1 MPRSRL
7 GAFMR
12 LAVGETFGH
21 YRILAFLGAGG
32 MGEVYRATD
41 TRLGREI
48 ALKILPSDVGA
59 DHERLARFQQEAK
72 AAAALNHPNI
82 VTLFSA
88 EETAGVHFLTM
99 ELVDGR
105 SLHELIPP
113 EGFPADRVIAL
124 GTSLAEAIAAAHEK
138 GLVHR
143 DLKPANVMLTG
154 DGRVKVL
161 DFGLAKN
168 IRATGQDDTT
178 VTSFGETRV
187 GVVLGTPFYMSP
199 EQISGAAIDQRTDIF
214 SLGIILYEMLT
225 GRRPFQGT
233 STAELAAS
241 ILCDSPPAITK
252 TGVPS
257 TLINVVDR
265 CLAKSVE
272 DRLPSARLLADT
284 LRELKRGSTPAPPMR
299 LAQADERFRVVVSPF
314 TFRGPEADLET
325 LADGLTAEIAA
336 GFSRF
341 GYLRVVALG
350 SSDISSR
357 YVLDGRI
364 RQAGARIRVSVQ
376 LRDMTT
382 GAQLWGETYER
393 SWNPDTVFGVQDDL
407 VARIVSTCADPYG
420 VLPRSI
426 SDVVRGSDPAHWSPY
441 EALMHFFG
449 YHQRLTTADHLAA
462 RTGLER
468 AVHITPRNA
477 DCWAV
482 LSVVYAHEHGHGFN
496 PLPNPLERSYAA
508 ARRAV
513 DLAPGNHLA
522 HQAMSTVL
530 LFRKEITASLH
541 EADRAVALNPLD
553 GGCNAAMGA
562 NVAFAGDWDRGC
574 ALIERA
580 MDLNPQHP
588 VWYRGMLSFKEYCA
602 GNYSAAI
609 EEALKTNAP
618 YLFWLQIVLAASCG
632 QLGDREAAASAVTAL
647 TAQVPDFSP
656 NARKILDTW
665 LQPALVAHLIEGL
678 QKAGMPI
685 DET

>member
-1 MPRSRL
+1 
-7 GAFMR
+7 
-12 LAVGETFGH
+12 
-21 YRILAFLGAGG
+21 

-41 TRLGREI
+41 IRLGREI

-59 DHERLARFQQEAK
+59 DHDRLARFQKEAK

-88 EETAGVHFLTM
+88 EETGGVHFLTM

-105 SLHELIPP
+105 SLHDLIPP
-113 EGFPADRVIAL
+113 EGFGADRVIAL
-124 GTSLAEAIAAAHEK
+124 GASLAEAIAAAHEK

-161 DFGLAKN
+161 DFGLAKDL
-168 IRATGQDDTT
+168 RAIGHDDTT

-187 GVVLGTPFYMSP
+187 GIVLGTPFYMSP

-241 ILCDSPPAITK
+241 ILRDSPPPITK
-252 TGVPS
+252 TDVPFA
-257 TLINVVDR
+257 LINVIDR

-272 DRLPSARLLADT
+272 DRLPSARLLADI
-284 LRELKRGSTPAPPMR
+284 LGEIKRGSAPDPPVR
-299 LAQADERFRVVVSPF
+299 LAQADERFRVIVSPF

-325 LADGLTAEIAA
+325 LADGLTADITA

-341 GYLRVVALG
+341 SYLRVVALG
-350 SSDISSR
+350 SGDLSSR

-364 RQAGARIRVSVQ
+364 RQAGTRIRVNVQ
-376 LRDMTT
+376 LRDATT

-426 SDVVRGSDPAHWSPY
+426 SDVVRGSDPAQWSPY
-441 EALMHFFG
+441 EALVHFFG
-449 YHQRLTTADHLAA
+449 YHQRLMAADHLAA

-468 AVHITPRNA
+468 AVALAPRNA

-496 PLPNPLERSYAA
+496 PLPAPLERAYAA

-522 HQAMSTVL
+522 HQAMSTAL

-541 EADRAVALNPLD
+541 EADRAIALNPLD

-562 NVAFAGDWDRGC
+562 NIAFAGDWERGC

-588 VWYRGMLSFKEYCA
+588 VWYRGMLSFKEYCRR
-602 GNYSAAI
+602 NYSAAI

-618 YLFWLQIVLAASCG
+618 YLFWLQIVLAAACG
-632 QLGDREAAASAVTAL
+632 QLGDREAASAAVTAL
-647 TAQVPDFSP
+647 TTQVPDFSA
-656 NARKILDTW
+656 NTRKILGTW
-665 LQPALVAHLIEGL
+665 LQPDLVEHLIEGL
-678 QKAGMPI
+678 QKAGVPI
-685 DET
+685 DAT